1 MRLDAGDQVVADGP
15 LVEAR
20 GLQFD
25 ESVLTGESDP
35 VARRPG
41 EQVRSGS
48 YALAGG
54 GIYLAERVGEDS
66 YAAQVAGEAQ
76 AVRDV
81 RSPLQHDIDRLLKV
95 TVAVMIPLAI
105 VLIVALRYHE
115 KELRESVATAAAG
128 IITLVPEGLV
138 LLTSIAFAVAAARMA
153 RRGALVQRLNAV
165 ESLAGVDVVCVDK
178 TGTLTDGTL
187 ALEEVVP
194 LNGLAPDEALARVG
208 VFAASLA
215 GRNPTADAIANETGA
230 HERPV
235 AAEVPFSS
243 RWKWSGI
250 RWNDG
255 SGEVL
260 GAPEALE
267 AAASLPQSTREAI
280 AHEAGQQRRVLLFA
294 EALSPIAEPDAD
306 EEPAPPR
313 LRPLA
318 LVVLRERMRGEAAA
332 TVAYLARAGV
342 AVKVISGDGP
352 ITVEAVARSA
362 GIDTGGRVI
371 TGPEL
376 PAGGSELA
384 QAAEHNVVFA
394 RVQPDQKRL
403 LVEALRSRGRRVAM
417 IGDGVNDVPALKRSD
432 VAVALGSGSQ
442 IAKGV
447 SDIVLVDGDFAAIP
461 ASIEQGRSILL
472 NVQRVA
478 KLFVTKSVFA
488 AVLVLT
494 VGIGEARI
502 RSSRA
507 SSRSRPRSRSAS
519 RLSHSPSA
527 HPRRGRASAAS
538 CATS

>member
-1 MRLDAGDQVVADGP
+1 MADWGITSAEAARRLAERPPPDTSGARTVKQIVRENTFTLFNLILVAFAVAMAAVQLWADLLFLGVLLVNTGIGIVQELRAKRTLEQLALLVAPRARVLRDGEERSIAVDEVVEGDAVRLDAGDQVVADGP

-294 EALSPIAEPDAD
+294 EARHRSQNRTRTRSPRRRDYGPSRSSCCASGCA
-306 EEPAPPR
+306 ARRLPR
-313 LRPLA
+313 WRTS
-318 LVVLRERMRGEAAA
+318 R
-332 TVAYLARAGV
+332 ARA
-342 AVKVISGDGP
+342 
-352 ITVEAVARSA
+352 
-362 GIDTGGRVI
+362 
-371 TGPEL
+371 
-376 PAGGSELA
+376 
-384 QAAEHNVVFA
+384 
-394 RVQPDQKRL
+394 
-403 LVEALRSRGRRVAM
+403 
-417 IGDGVNDVPALKRSD
+417 
-432 VAVALGSGSQ
+432 
-442 IAKGV
+442 
-447 SDIVLVDGDFAAIP
+447 
-461 ASIEQGRSILL
+461 
-472 NVQRVA
+472 
-478 KLFVTKSVFA
+478 
-488 AVLVLT
+488 
-494 VGIGEARI
+494 
-502 RSSRA
+502 
-507 SSRSRPRSRSAS
+507 SRSRSYRATARLPSRPSRAPPGSTPGAASSPGPSCPPAGPSSRRRPSTTWCSRACSPTRSACWS
-519 RLSHSPSA
+519 R
-527 HPRRGRASAAS
+527 RCDRAAGAWP
-538 CATS
+538 